1 MNTKLGFVSALSLA
15 LVGLM
20 ARPAAAGIDA
30 CGDIHVEASAM
41 CAAEVEGG
49 CEAHCTPL
57 AMEAACRGKLEADC
71 SGSRCTAS
79 AMASCTGTCE
89 ADCTGECEVN
99 PPSFECSASC
109 EAEAMA
115 DCSGHCETAENRA
128 ECEGACK
135 ATVQAECDAS
145 CEGQPASA
153 TCEAK
158 CQASCEGQCEAE
170 ANVDCQIMCQGEA
183 YAECQVEMQGE
194 CRVNCDPARGSM
206 FCDGQYVDH
215 GNNFQ
220 ECVDALNAVVTA
232 TVDVSASGYSNA
244 ECSGNKCEAE
254 AGGEASC
261 SARMAPTVP
270 RGGAAAI
277 LAGFGL
283 ALALGA
289 RRRRSA

>member
-15 LVGLM
+15 AIGLM
-20 ARPAAAGIDA
+20 ARPAQAGIDA

-57 AMEAACRGKLEADC
+57 AMEAACHGKLEADC

-79 AMASCTGTCE
+79 ATASCTGSCE
-89 ADCTGECEVN
+89 ADCTGECMVN

-109 EAEAMA
+109 EAEAQA
-115 DCSGHCETAENRA
+115 DCSGRCASSANRA
-128 ECEGACK
+128 ECEGSCK
-135 ATVQAECDAS
+135 ATFQAECDAS
-145 CEGQPASA
+145 CQGQPASA

-158 CQASCEGQCEAE
+158 CQARCEGQCEAS

-183 YAECQVEMQGE
+183 YAECTVDMQGKCE
-194 CRVNCDPARGSM
+194 LNCDPAKGSM

-215 GNNFQ
+215 GDNFQ
-220 ECVDALNAVVTA
+220 KCVAALEAAVTA
-232 TVDVSASGYSNA
+232 RVDVSASGYSSSS
-244 ECSGNKCEAE
+244 CSGNSCEAE

-261 SARMAPTVP
+261 SARMAPAVP

-289 RRRRSA
+289 RRRRSL